1 MMRPMGKIEDAIA
14 TQVANI
20 ESSTGRSMAE
30 WAEDLRAQGLDKHG
44 QMVAWLKSERG
55 MTHGNANLIAT
66 RARQGD
72 APPPGEDLLEA
83 QYAGPRAGLRPVYDA
98 VVAAARALGD
108 DVDVA
113 VKKTGVSLRRSKQ
126 FALVEVP
133 SAKRV
138 VLGLNSKTLEP
149 TDRLQPASGM
159 CTHKVLLTDAGQ
171 VDDEVR
177 EWLATAYDSS

>member
-1 MMRPMGKIEDAIA
+1 MRPMGKIEDAIA

-20 ESSTGRSMAE
+20 ESSTGRSMAQ
-30 WAEDLRAQGLDKHG
+30 WVEDMRAQGLDKHG

-66 RARQGD
+66 RARQGN
-72 APPPGEDLLEA
+72 APPAGEDLLEA
-83 QYAGPRAGLRPVYDA
+83 QYAGPKAGLRPVYNA
-98 VVAAARALGD
+98 VVAAARTLGD

-126 FALVEVP
+126 FALIEVP

-138 VLGLNSKTLEP
+138 VLGLNSKTLKP

-159 CTHKVLLTDAGQ
+159 CTHKVILTDAGQ

-177 EWLATAYDSS
+177 GWLATAYKSS